1 MIDTQQVFDLVR
13 EPLRA
18 ELRTMLN
25 TLAYQDLTTAEIAAL
40 VAVLRPPYERRNR
53 PQAELALVRELKP
66 QKNGGTR

>member
-1 MIDTQQVFDLVR
+1 MVR

-40 VAVLRPPYERRNR
+40 VTVLRPPYERRNR

-66 QKNGGTR
+66 QNGKPPNGGTR